1 MDLIVEQLVHGITT
15 GSAYTLMALGF
26 TMIYG
31 ILGIINFAHGELYM
45 IGAYIAYYL
54 CVKAGVHYLL
64 SIPMAMMSVAVIGVI
79 IERVVF
85 RPLRNAPGLSMLTVS
100 LGLSIAL
107 LNTGLVVF
115 SPDPRIFN
123 SPYNFIFC
131 EIGGV
136 NICLQ
141 RILVFLIAIG
151 MIISLYLLMDRT
163 SLGKAIRASAQDFE
177 VAWMLGINPNRIA
190 RYTFIIGSS
199 LAAAAGVLIIPILSL
214 EPFVGE
220 GAVLKAF
227 VVVVVGG
234 FGSIPGAIVAGY
246 FIGFVDSLTAG
257 FLSPNYQNM
266 ICFLIMI
273 ITLLFRPTGIFGEAT
288 EENI

>member
-1 MDLIVEQLVHGITT
+1 MGVIFEQFIHGITT

-26 TMIYG
+26 TMVYG

-54 CVKAGVHYLL
+54 CLKLGLHYLL
-64 SIPMAMMSVAVIGVI
+64 SIPLAMAGVAVLGIL
-79 IERVVF
+79 IEKIVF
-85 RPLRNAPGLSMLTVS
+85 RPLRGAPGLSMLTVS

-107 LNTGLVVF
+107 LNTALIIF

-123 SPYNFIFC
+123 SPYNFIFLKL
-131 EIGGV
+131 GGI
-136 NICLQ
+136 NISLQ
-141 RILVFLIAIG
+141 RILVFAIAIG
-151 MIISLYLLMDRT
+151 LIISLYFLINRT
-163 SLGKAIRASAQDFE
+163 SLGKAIRATAQDFE

-190 RYTFIIGSS
+190 RYTFIIGSA

-220 GAVLKAF
+220 NAILKAF

-246 FIGFVDSLTAG
+246 LIGFVDSLTAG
-257 FLSPNYQNM
+257 FFSPNYQNM
-266 ICFLIMI
+266 ACFLIMI
-273 ITLLFRPTGIFGEAT
+273 LTLLVKPTGIFGEST